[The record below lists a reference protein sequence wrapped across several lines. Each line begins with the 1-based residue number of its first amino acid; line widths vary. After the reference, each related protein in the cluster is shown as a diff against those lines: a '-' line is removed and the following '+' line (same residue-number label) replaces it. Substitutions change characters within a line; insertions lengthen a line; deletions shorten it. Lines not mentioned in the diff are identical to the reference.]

1 MGDKL
6 YTAGNCL
13 VYLGAIIQPENLF
26 KWIQLGLGIL
36 LTVVG
41 IVYKVWKWHK
51 EAKADGE
58 ITTDEVK
65 ELVSETKDDVIKVIT
80 DTKELV
86 KDIDK
91 NAKK

>member
-6 YTAGNCL
+6 YTAGNFL

-41 IVYKVWKWHK
+41 IAYKVWKWHK

>member
-13 VYLGAIIQPENLF
+13 VYLGAIIQTENLF

-41 IVYKVWKWHK
+41 IAYKVWKWHK
-51 EAKADGE
+51 EAKADGK

-86 KDIDK
+86 EDIDK
-91 NAKK
+91 NKEK

>member
-1 MGDKL
+1 MDDKL

-13 VYLGAIIQPENLF
+13 VYIGAIIQPEALF
-26 KWIQLGLGIL
+26 KWIQLGFGIL

-41 IVYKVWKWHK
+41 IAYKVWKWHK
-51 EAKADGE
+51 DAKADGK

-86 KDIDK
+86 EDIDK

>member
-13 VYLGAIIQPENLF
+13 VYLGAIIQPEDLF

-41 IVYKVWKWHK
+41 IAYKVWKWHK
-51 EAKADGE
+51 EAKSDGE

-91 NAKK
+91 NKEK

>member
-6 YTAGNCL
+6 YTAGNLL

-41 IVYKVWKWHK
+41 IAYKVWKWHK
-51 EAKADGE
+51 EAKADGK

-86 KDIDK
+86 EDIDK
-91 NAKK
+91 NKEK